1 MIYIIFIV
9 FFVILCG
16 LGYFD
21 YKLYKKLEEYKMDQD
36 RKYTYYDKRMV
47 EMEEYGYTDIRELN
61 DYLIKVRKWAKERGV
76 FDE

>member
-1 MIYIIFIV
+1 MIYIILIV

-16 LGYFD
+16 LGYF
-21 YKLYKKLEEYKMDQD
+21 YYQLQKKLDKYMIDQN
-36 RKYTYYDKRMV
+36 RKYSYYDKRMV